1 MATFP
6 SSFRSAHELGL
17 TSLAFGLLGG
27 VFAWWLPVGMILSLA
42 GLVLALVAATFVRQE
57 PDDLRPSLGAILVSL
72 AMLVLNCVR
81 AAGGLELV
89 RFPLLG

>member
-6 SSFRSAHELGL
+6 SWFRSGHQLVL

-42 GLVLALVAATFVRQE
+42 GLVLALIGATFVRQE
-57 PDDLRPSLGAILVSL
+57 PDELRPILGAVLVNL
-72 AMLVLNCVR
+72 AMFVLNCVL